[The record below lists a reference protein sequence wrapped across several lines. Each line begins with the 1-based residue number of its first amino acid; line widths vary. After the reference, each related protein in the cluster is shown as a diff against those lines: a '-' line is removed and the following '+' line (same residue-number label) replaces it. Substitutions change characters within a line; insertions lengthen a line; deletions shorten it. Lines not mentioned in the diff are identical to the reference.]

1 MAEKLTIKKW
11 FDEEDG
17 LPERYADDGT
27 YLGTHDQGYDICEDG
42 STQVGWANDLDVA
55 RFFAASP
62 LMLEALDM
70 AYAEIFRL
78 ITTSRMIQ
86 ESHTHDSGEVLK
98 TIAAAIA
105 AAKGE

>member
-1 MAEKLTIKKW
+1 MAEKLTI
-11 FDEEDG
+11 
-17 LPERYADDGT
+17 ERYKLAHGKQ
-27 YLGTHDQGYDICEDG
+27 HCDIFLD
-42 STQVGWANDLDVA
+42 DLDVA
-55 RFFAASP
+55 TVYEEEYVHLLAASP
-62 LMLEALDM
+62 LMLEALNM

-78 ITTSRMIQ
+78 ITQSRMIQ

>member
-1 MAEKLTIKKW
+1 MAEKLAI
-11 FDEEDG
+11 
-17 LPERYADDGT
+17 ERYKFSHGKQ
-27 YLGTHDQGYDICEDG
+27 HCDIFLD
-42 STQVGWANDLDVA
+42 DLDVA
-55 RFFAASP
+55 TVYEEKYVHLLAASP

>member
-1 MAEKLTIKKW
+1 MAEKLAI
-11 FDEEDG
+11 
-17 LPERYADDGT
+17 ERYKLSHGKQ
-27 YLGTHDQGYDICEDG
+27 HCDIFLD
-42 STQVGWANDLDVA
+42 DLDVA
-55 RFFAASP
+55 TVYEEKYVHLLAASP